1 MLYIYHSLLKVG
13 QAFGY
18 PTSSQKNLTMRI
30 HAAVVTDGRTDL
42 ERTLVCEEWKILGKT
57 SVNEILPHLKMCSVV
72 FLCR

>member
-1 MLYIYHSLLKVG
+1 MFYIYHSLLKVG

-18 PTSSQKNLTMRI
+18 STPSQKNLTMRN
-30 HAAVVTDGRTDL
+30 HDVGVKDGRTDL

-57 SVNEILPHLKMCSVV
+57 SVSEMLPHLKMCSVV